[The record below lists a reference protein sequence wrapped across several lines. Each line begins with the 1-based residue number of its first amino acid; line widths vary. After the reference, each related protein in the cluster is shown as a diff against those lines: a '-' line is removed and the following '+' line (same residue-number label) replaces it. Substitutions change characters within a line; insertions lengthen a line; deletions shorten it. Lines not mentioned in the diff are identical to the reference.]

1 MVSTMELGM
10 DDNSNKLNNLDHGF
24 NHGDRDTSHEFNHGK
39 HNTKYTTP
47 HG

>member
-24 NHGDRDTSHEFNHGK
+24 NHGDIDQ
-39 HNTKYTTP
+39 
-47 HG
+47 